1 MESRIVT
8 HAQTHRFVGSGRPTE
23 NLTGRDEPSAAHAVG
38 DPLDTADRHQE
49 SLSRSLSRVALRLA
63 SVRLRSNRDVDAPGD
78 GTSEMHD
85 TTDGRADRLVGP
97 AGEIDRSLTRAIRA
111 GGRDE
116 GIDDRSGHWRHE
128 TESHER

>member
-8 HAQTHRFVGSGRPTE
+8 HAQTHRFVGSGRPAE
-23 NLTGRDEPSAAHAVG
+23 NLTGLDEPSAAHAVG
-38 DPLDTADRHQE
+38 DPLDTADRDQD
-49 SLSRSLSRVALRLA
+49 SLSRSVSRVALRLA

-85 TTDGRADRLVGP
+85 TTDGRADRLVRP